1 MGVLRTRLKFGK
13 RKDVYMGSADYIG
26 RTLKQMADYEI
37 KVSMRRYITEKL
49 NPATLHKDRVLAV
62 HCYGSEKKADLMWEQ
77 PVQWLCRGAPT
88 VEHILMA
95 NKTVKE
101 IKATPDV
108 ELRVL
113 PLEPHQAIWMSVAD
127 ASMANV
133 ESKSQGG
140 LIIALVDKVLQT
152 GAAGDFSINSWRSH
166 RLRRVVKATLGSEAL
181 AMDDALAELE
191 WIRAL
196 WCEVMNKDS
205 CVLDGAR
212 LGGDESILAV
222 RVKDD
227 EPALHVT
234 DAKALYDLLQ
244 TKATETTGL
253 ISHPE
258 GTATG
263 AQLTLNIV
271 VCGLG
276 TGILTLPWSLAGASL
291 IFGVAIIAAVLVVNA
306 WTILLLVEAAETY
319 QVFDLGGLLAHLP
332 GRLGH
337 RAPQAVN
344 AAIWVSGF
352 LCLVSYVLVL
362 ADCGQPFLLAPSWR
376 LKILVSLLVLPICF
390 LDQRWLSL
398 TSSLSVAAVGIVF
411 WLLLKLDLQDHKA
424 RAHRLLLA
432 LGLGCAFLAPTS
444 RDRDRLVARATQEAE
459 VVQPTSFSVTVG
471 SFSGSQPEGK
481 VAVITGASAGIGLST
496 VEGLARSGIYGTIVM
511 AGRDSAKH
519 QEAMESLR
527 EKLSR
532 ASGALARP
540 VELRFLELD
549 LASLASV
556 RSFEAEFRQLKK
568 PLHTLLLNAGVMAL
582 PERQQ
587 TADGYEYQFGV
598 NHLGHFLLCNL
609 LLDALHNSG
618 GSSDP
623 SRVIVLSS
631 SAHQFPSKLLKG
643 DLTDLQSF

>member
-1 MGVLRTRLKFGK
+1 MT
-13 RKDVYMGSADYIG
+13 DM
-26 RTLKQMADYEI
+26 
-37 KVSMRRYITEKL
+37 
-49 NPATLHKDRVLAV
+49 
-62 HCYGSEKKADLMWEQ
+62 
-77 PVQWLCRGAPT
+77 
-88 VEHILMA
+88 
-95 NKTVKE
+95 
-101 IKATPDV
+101 
-108 ELRVL
+108 
-113 PLEPHQAIWMSVAD
+113 
-127 ASMANV
+127 
-133 ESKSQGG
+133 
-140 LIIALVDKVLQT
+140 
-152 GAAGDFSINSWRSH
+152 
-166 RLRRVVKATLGSEAL
+166 
-181 AMDDALAELE
+181 
-191 WIRAL
+191 
-196 WCEVMNKDS
+196 
-205 CVLDGAR
+205 
-212 LGGDESILAV
+212 
-222 RVKDD
+222 
-227 EPALHVT
+227 EPAKT
-234 DAKALYDLLQ
+234 

-263 AQLTLNIV
+263 AQLTLNLV

-319 QVFDLGGLLAHLP
+319 QVFDIGGLLAHLP

-376 LKILVSLLVLPICF
+376 LKILVSLL
-390 LDQRWLSL
+390 
-398 TSSLSVAAVGIVF
+398 
-411 WLLLKLDLQDHKA
+411 A
-424 RAHRLLLA
+424 RCDDDITEDFT
-432 LGLGCAFLAPTS
+432 GC
-444 RDRDRLVARATQEAE
+444 R
-459 VVQPTSFSVTVG
+459 VG
-471 SFSGSQPEGK
+471 SFNGSQPEGK

-527 EKLSR
+527 EKLS
-532 ASGALARP
+532 ALARP

-643 DLTDLQSF
+643 DLTDLQSFEYAPWTAYGQSKLANLMFAYELDRRLRERGLRVVANAVHPGVVNTELFRHAGGKASGFLNQLTKPVLPYVMKSPADGAKTSVLLATEDLGKLSGRYWQDGRPTASVDFDPASNLPAPAQALLPFPKLTSYDPAVWGELWEESELLVGLRAEDVKCL